1 MRTFLLVLAG
11 LQFAAAAAFMVAAV
25 VVGDGNPSRLAVEA
39 VASGMMF
46 FYACAAIGGG
56 IMTLNLANH
65 PYHFRRS
72 AQRTEPWWWE
82 VSAEDTHNTKG

>member
-25 VVGDGNPSRLAVEA
+25 VVGDGNPSKIAVES

-56 IMTLNLANH
+56 IMTINLANH
-65 PYHFRRS
+65 PYLLRS

-82 VSAEDTHNTKG
+82 VSAEDTPQTKG